1 MMSSGDIQ
9 VTVKLYGLLRDHRP
23 KTAAGAPH
31 HPFTLTL
38 PTKATVTDLADR
50 LGIPDGFVNAAAVNN
65 TAVSP
70 DTSLNDGDQV
80 NLFPPSAG
88 G

>member
-23 KTAAGAPH
+23 KTAVGPPH

-38 PTKATVTDLADR
+38 PTKATVADLAAQ

-65 TAVSP
+65 TAVAP
-70 DTSLNDGDQV
+70 DTPLHNGDQV